1 MPAGGLPFDTV
12 RVLQLGPAAAGEQ
25 ILSLAELE
33 LIQYGAQMDVNLA
46 PLGTATQ
53 TNGNYAT
60 TGREAID
67 GCVDG
72 FFNNGSVTHTLN
84 VAGNRWRVDLPFRSE
99 LHEIRLWN
107 RTDCCAARLSN
118 FRLAVFDGATEVFG
132 QDLYTAG
139 GSVPITGPEVI
150 ALPANTIGTAVQVTL
165 LGLGSTSEQILSLAE
180 VEVIRHG
187 LPPSYAPYGAGC
199 AGSAGTPVL
208 QALAPS
214 LPAIGQ
220 SFTLAVGN
228 VPAVPGLAFL
238 VFGLSASSWN
248 GNSLPFPLAGLGA
261 PGCFVH
267 ASPDGALL
275 LVASAGTATLS
286 IPIPGDLALLGTVLH
301 HQALALD
308 PAANALG
315 GTVSNGARLVVGL

>member
-1 MPAGGLPFDTV
+1 
-12 RVLQLGPAAAGEQ
+12 
-25 ILSLAELE
+25 
-33 LIQYGAQMDVNLA
+33 
-46 PLGTATQ
+46 
-53 TNGNYAT
+53 
-60 TGREAID
+60 
-67 GCVDG
+67 
-72 FFNNGSVTHTLN
+72 
-84 VAGNRWRVDLPFRSE
+84 
-99 LHEIRLWN
+99 
-107 RTDCCAARLSN
+107 
-118 FRLAVFDGATEVFG
+118 
-132 QDLYTAG
+132 
-139 GSVPITGPEVI
+139 
-150 ALPANTIGTAVQVTL
+150 
-165 LGLGSTSEQILSLAE
+165 
-180 VEVIRHG
+180 
-187 LPPSYAPYGAGC
+187 
-199 AGSAGTPVL
+199 
-208 QALAPS
+208 
-214 LPAIGQ
+214 
-220 SFTLAVGN
+220 